1 MLRRVLT
8 VSGCLLVIAVIL
20 LGLLTWS
27 PRRSDLDRDAVIARA
42 QSYETLILRD
52 EWGVPHLAGETTADA
67 VFGLAYAHAEDDF
80 ATIQEATAATRGVL
94 ARYRGADAAPT
105 DYIVNLL
112 GVWQTVDTQY
122 ENGVSDDIK
131 AIAQAYADG
140 INLYAVHHPETA
152 WPGLMPVT
160 AKDVIAGFVF
170 KTPFFNGL
178 DETLMTLFG
187 AGEAPAIAL
196 DPGGGQQVWVP
207 GPRTMGERG
216 SNAFAISPERSGDGV
231 TRLVINSH
239 QPLAGPVAWYEAHL
253 MTADGLNILG
263 GTFPGAPFILH
274 GFTPNH
280 GWANTVNKPDLVDV
294 YRLVRGCGSGPGG
307 SDAYRLDGA
316 WVPFEEREITLRVKL
331 FGPFALPV
339 RRRILRSDHGPVVE
353 ADHGTYAIRYAGMD
367 EIRQMEQYYRLNQ
380 AADIGDFINA
390 MAMNALP
397 SINYIYADKFG
408 NILFLYN
415 GQYPNRIEGWGW
427 SKILPGDRRDLIWQG
442 YRPYDEVPILVNP
455 QSGFVWNANNAPT
468 MATDGDDNLSA
479 TAFPATMG
487 LQTNST
493 NRSLRIS
500 ELSDPGTDKK
510 PISRERL
517 LAMKFDTSYAEGS
530 LAREIIAEVLAR
542 DWSDDPLLSAA
553 AAHLAEWNFDTG
565 VENMHAALGVLT
577 ILPEVTAPFTKI
589 TPPDRGNAFA
599 DAVKI
604 LQSAHGRLDLP
615 WGTVNRLVRGDA
627 SWPVAGGPDILRAI
641 YPAALRADG
650 ALHATAGDGWMA
662 LVEWDAAGN
671 ISADIIHNY
680 GANSS
685 DPASA
690 HFADQAPLF
699 ARQAFRRALLDPDA
713 VLAAATQRY
722 HPLDRAP

>member
-1 MLRRVLT
+1 
-8 VSGCLLVIAVIL
+8 
-20 LGLLTWS
+20 
-27 PRRSDLDRDAVIARA
+27 
-42 QSYETLILRD
+42 
-52 EWGVPHLAGETTADA
+52 
-67 VFGLAYAHAEDDF
+67 
-80 ATIQEATAATRGVL
+80 
-94 ARYRGADAAPT
+94 
-105 DYIVNLL
+105 
-112 GVWQTVDTQY
+112 
-122 ENGVSDDIK
+122 
-131 AIAQAYADG
+131 
-140 INLYAVHHPETA
+140 
-152 WPGLMPVT
+152 
-160 AKDVIAGFVF
+160 
-170 KTPFFNGL
+170 
-178 DETLMTLFG
+178 
-187 AGEAPAIAL
+187 
-196 DPGGGQQVWVP
+196 
-207 GPRTMGERG
+207 
-216 SNAFAISPERSGDGV
+216 
-231 TRLVINSH
+231 
-239 QPLAGPVAWYEAHL
+239 
-253 MTADGLNILG
+253 
-263 GTFPGAPFILH
+263 
-274 GFTPNH
+274 
-280 GWANTVNKPDLVDV
+280 
-294 YRLVRGCGSGPGG
+294 
-307 SDAYRLDGA
+307 
-316 WVPFEEREITLRVKL
+316 
-331 FGPFALPV
+331 
-339 RRRILRSDHGPVVE
+339 
-353 ADHGTYAIRYAGMD
+353 
-367 EIRQMEQYYRLNQ
+367 
-380 AADIGDFINA
+380 
-390 MAMNALP
+390 
-397 SINYIYADKFG
+397 ADKFG